1 MSLFY
6 LTNFD
11 FLSIEVDV
19 VMESESESDDE
30 LEETRDLEEVRFSI
44 RN

>member
-19 VMESESESDDE
+19 VMESESDDE

>member
-6 LTNFD
+6 LTDFY

-19 VMESESESDDE
+19 VMESESDDE
-30 LEETRDLEEVRFSI
+30 LEEKHELDEVRFSI

>member
-6 LTNFD
+6 LTDFY

-19 VMESESESDDE
+19 VIESESDDE
-30 LEETRDLEEVRFSI
+30 LEEMSYLEEVRFSI

>member
-11 FLSIEVDV
+11 FLSTEVDV
-19 VMESESESDDE
+19 VIESESDDE
-30 LEETRDLEEVRFSI
+30 LEEMSYLEEVRFSI

>member
-6 LTNFD
+6 PTNFY

-19 VMESESESDDE
+19 VMETDNG
-30 LEETRDLEEVRFSI
+30 LEEKHTLDEVRFSI

>member
-19 VMESESESDDE
+19 VIESESDDE
-30 LEETRDLEEVRFSI
+30 LEEMSYLEEVRFSI

>member
-6 LTNFD
+6 LTDFY

-19 VMESESESDDE
+19 VMESESDDE